1 MENIQQQEQYKV
13 LLIGDS
19 CTDEYVYGT
28 CERLN
33 PEAPVPI
40 LKFNRKETTK
50 GMAWNVRENLISF
63 GLNVYILTNEEPII
77 KTRYIDEKS
86 NQQILRVDD
95 ERPCK
100 PMEYEQPFL
109 KRSTTDP
116 PSDDWYDALVISD
129 YDKGFLTRDKIFE
142 LVEWFDGP
150 VFIDSK
156 KTNLP
161 TEGAYVKINDSEY
174 DNLKTPSDNL
184 IITRGGEGAEY
195 QGKIYP
201 VEQVNVFDVVGAG
214 DTFLSALVAFYLKCG
229 KIEEAI
235 PYANKAAAIAVQ
247 NFGTYVL
254 TQGDIDAICSG
265 YRRDNL

>member
-1 MENIQQQEQYKV
+1 MPQQKQLKI

-40 LKFNRKETTK
+40 LNFKRKDTTK
-50 GMAWNVRENLISF
+50 GMAWNVRENLMSF
-63 GLNVYILTNEEPII
+63 DMEVYIVTNQEDIT
-77 KTRYIDEKS
+77 KTRYIDERY

-95 ERPCK
+95 ESLLK
-100 PMEYEQPFL
+100 PMEYELPEDKF
-109 KRSTTDP
+109 
-116 PSDDWYDALVISD
+116 DALVISD
-129 YDKGFLTRDKIFE
+129 YDKGFLTKEKIFE

-156 KTNLP
+156 KSELP
-161 TEGAYVKINDSEY
+161 DDCYIKVNDIEY
-174 DNLKTPSDNL
+174 GKLQTKNNNV
-184 IITRGGEGAEY
+184 IITKGGKGAEY
-195 QGKIYP
+195 KGKLYTGED
-201 VEQVNVFDVVGAG
+201 VKVFDAVGAG
-214 DTFLSALVAFYLKCG
+214 DTFLSALVYFYLLYG

-235 PYANKAAAIAVQ
+235 PYANKAASIAVQ

-254 TQGDIDAICSG
+254 TKEDVNEILC
-265 YRRDNL
+265 